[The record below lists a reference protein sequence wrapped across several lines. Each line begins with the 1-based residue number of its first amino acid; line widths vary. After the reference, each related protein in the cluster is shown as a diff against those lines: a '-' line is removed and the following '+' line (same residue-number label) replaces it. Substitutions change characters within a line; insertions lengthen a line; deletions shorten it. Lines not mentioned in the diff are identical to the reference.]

1 MIWPAHFAKSDIS
14 GNKLTLEKSL
24 ATTINGQTLIL
35 GLFFM
40 TVFDPFSIH
49 PKPPHHL
56 SHGGLDRDDPG
67 RRDDTRLTKLLAEPT
82 TQFVP
87 FWRNKNFFAL
97 NEEPHASMQSVD
109 FAAIADFI
117 DPDKTIYLGQDRSGV
132 SFLCADISAYT
143 EERLHPLTAF
153 GRFEDLRETDPS
165 ISGFDSSLLGYAK
178 AMCHW
183 HARTRH
189 CVDCGCQTRLA
200 QSGHTRVCV
209 NDNCMATH
217 FPRTDSAI
225 IVAVTFSDKI
235 LLGRQPAWPEGMLS
249 VLAGFVEPGET
260 LEHAVAREVYEEAG
274 VIIKNVRYQLS
285 QPWPFPASLMLG
297 FRAEADSETIK
308 INSHEIEAAR
318 WYSREDIA
326 KFEKS
331 KFYLPRKLSI
341 SRRLIDEWIAE
352 G

>member
-1 MIWPAHFAKSDIS
+1 
-14 GNKLTLEKSL
+14 
-24 ATTINGQTLIL
+24 
-35 GLFFM
+35 M

-56 SHGGLDRDDPG
+56 SHGGLDRDDLG
-67 RRDDTRLTKLLAEPT
+67 RRDDKRLATLLAAPT
-82 TQFVP
+82 TRFVP
-87 FWRNKNFFAL
+87 VWRNKNFFAL
-97 NEEPHASMQSVD
+97 NEEPHASMQ
-109 FAAIADFI
+109 ALGLAEIADFI
-117 DPDKTIYLGQDRSGV
+117 DPDKTIYLGQDRDGI
-132 SFLCADISAYT
+132 SFFCLDISAHG
-143 EERLHPLTAF
+143 EDQLHPLTAW
-153 GRFEDLRETDPS
+153 GRFDDLRESDPS

-189 CVDCGCQTRLA
+189 CADCGGKTRPA

-209 NDNCMATH
+209 NESCMATH

-225 IVAVTFSDKI
+225 IVAVTFADKI
-235 LLGRQPAWPEGMLS
+235 LLGRQPVWPEGMLS

-274 VIIKNVRYQLS
+274 VIVRNVHYQLS

-297 FRAEADSETIK
+297 FRAEAESDTIN

-318 WYSREDIA
+318 WYSRDDIRQFA
-326 KFEKS
+326 HS

>member
-1 MIWPAHFAKSDIS
+1 
-14 GNKLTLEKSL
+14 
-24 ATTINGQTLIL
+24 
-35 GLFFM
+35 M

-56 SHGGLDRDDPG
+56 SHGGLDRDDLG
-67 RRDDTRLTKLLAEPT
+67 RRDDKRLTTLLAAPT
-82 TQFVP
+82 TRFVP
-87 FWRNKNFFAL
+87 VWHNKNFFAR
-97 NEEPHASMQSVD
+97 NEAPHASMQALGL
-109 FAAIADFI
+109 AAIADFI
-117 DPDKTIYLGQDRSGV
+117 DPDKTIYLGQDRDGV
-132 SFLCADISAYT
+132 SFVCVDISAHS
-143 EERLHPLTAF
+143 EEQLQPLTAW
-153 GRFEDLRETDPS
+153 GRFDDLRESDPS

-183 HARTRH
+183 HTRTRH
-189 CVDCGCQTRLA
+189 CADCGDKTRPA
-200 QSGHTRVCV
+200 QSGHTRVCI
-209 NDNCMATH
+209 NQSCMATH

-225 IVAVTFSDKI
+225 IVAVTFADKI
-235 LLGRQPAWPEGMLS
+235 LLGRQPVWPEGMLS

-260 LEHAVAREVYEEAG
+260 LEHAVAREVHEEAG
-274 VIIKNVRYQLS
+274 VVVRNVHYQLS

-297 FRAEADSETIK
+297 FRAEAESDTIK

-318 WYSREDIA
+318 WYSREDIRQFA
-326 KFEKS
+326 QS